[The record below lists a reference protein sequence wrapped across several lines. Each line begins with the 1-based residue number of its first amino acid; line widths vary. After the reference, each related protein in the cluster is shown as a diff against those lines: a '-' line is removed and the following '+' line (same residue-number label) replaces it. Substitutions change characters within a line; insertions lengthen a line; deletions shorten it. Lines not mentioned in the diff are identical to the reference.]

1 LGVNAVHLGFT
12 VSEWKD
18 DFKFRVAVL
27 DRVDTL
33 KKIATMETKLRT
45 VLTPKELRAIGI
57 EDLAAEI
64 DGI

>member
-1 LGVNAVHLGFT
+1 MNAVHLGFT

-18 DFKFRVAVL
+18 DFKLRVAVL